1 MFSDWVEGI
10 VTVQNTKR
18 NRIRMKICIKCT
30 LELNLK
36 NLNTFVKF
44 KTLEKSQKTNIKLFR
59 WTNFQKNHK
68 ISHNWTFISDWK
80 GQNDYNKKRLIP
92 FRFFSASDHPSI
104 WPFSQYWIQSD
115 SYFWII
121 LWHSSFFYL
130 TKNQT
135 FIWQTVRLP
144 LKSTSR
150 IFHIQFLEFDL
161 QSGDDPQVVWND
173 RSDNE

>member
-1 MFSDWVEGI
+1 MFSGCVEGT
-10 VTVQNTKR
+10 VAVQNAKR

-68 ISHNWTFISDWK
+68 ISHNWTFITDWK

-92 FRFFSASDHPSI
+92 FRFFSASDPPSI
-104 WPFSQYWIQSD
+104 WPFSQYWMQSD
-115 SYFWII
+115 SCLWII
-121 LWHSSFFYL
+121 LWNSSFF
-130 TKNQT
+130 
-135 FIWQTVRLP
+135 IWQRIKLLFDRLSDYP
-144 LKSTSR
+144 LSLPVEYF
-150 IFHIQFLEFDL
+150 IFNF
-161 QSGDDPQVVWND
+161 
-173 RSDNE
+173 